1 MKLLR
6 ILAVTSFLAGVA
18 LLAYGFVQSGDD
30 DDAASPEPVETY
42 DIRVTLTPSPTA
54 VGTAEPTATPTP
66 YGGAVARL
74 RLPSLEVDSAIEV
87 IGVKAN
93 NQMDVPHD
101 PLNTGWY
108 DVDGWGKPGY
118 GSNSVFAAHVDYYPN
133 ILGPFNKLKDL
144 EPGVDDVVVV
154 MDNGLEYRYRVIR
167 KARFPV
173 SEIKMGE
180 LIWPDEKPEGAEWIT
195 LITCGGDFV
204 SAQPGGPG
212 EYLHRDVVVAERYQ

>member
-18 LLAYGFVQSGDD
+18 LLAYGFVQSSDD
-30 DDAASPEPVETY
+30 NGRGQPAAVETY
-42 DIRVTLTPSPTA
+42 DIRVTLTPTA
-54 VGTAEPTATPTP
+54 TAATTATPTATPAP
-66 YGGAVARL
+66 YDGGVSRL
-74 RLPSLEVDSAIEV
+74 LLPSLEVDSAIEV

-93 NQMDVPHD
+93 NEMDVPHD

-108 DVDGWGKPGY
+108 DVEGWGKPGY
-118 GSNSVFAAHVDYYPN
+118 GDNSVMAAHVDYYPN

-144 EPGVDDVVVV
+144 VPGVDDVVVV

-167 KARFPV
+167 KARFTV
-173 SEIKMGE
+173 DEIKMGE

-204 SAQPGGPG
+204 SSVPGGPG
-212 EYLHRDVVVAERYQ
+212 RYLHRDVVVAERYQ